1 LIDYA
6 RNLIGEK
13 GISVTALNHFLNCPS
28 EFMVKSILKL
38 PEAKAPLAEKGS
50 AIHGAF
56 DRVWRE
62 RKEVDGGYNITV
74 KSIEKTIKDFVTSY
88 FSDSL
93 LSKNEK
99 TIVLSDIINRAPVI
113 SRALNSHFQEKGK
126 VFTETWSETIFK
138 FGDKK
143 IPIHGKLDV
152 IIDNGK
158 EVLVFDYKTR
168 EKMSL
173 AEIKGETKSSNGN
186 YFRQLVF
193 YKILLENDARF
204 ANKEIIPSLVF
215 VMPDDKGRC
224 PIITLPI
231 TNDDVNKV
239 RMEIQS
245 LVEAVWGGRIMSS
258 RCGEDGCEYCKLKV

>member
-1 LIDYA
+1 
-6 RNLIGEK
+6 
-13 GISVTALNHFLNCPS
+13 
-28 EFMVKSILKL
+28 
-38 PEAKAPLAEKGS
+38 
-50 AIHGAF
+50 
-56 DRVWRE
+56 
-62 RKEVDGGYNITV
+62 
-74 KSIEKTIKDFVTSY
+74 
-88 FSDSL
+88 
-93 LSKNEK
+93 
-99 TIVLSDIINRAPVI
+99 
-113 SRALNSHFQEKGK
+113 
-126 VFTETWSETIFK
+126 
-138 FGDKK
+138 
-143 IPIHGKLDV
+143 
-152 IIDNGK
+152 
-158 EVLVFDYKTR
+158 
-168 EKMSL
+168 MSL